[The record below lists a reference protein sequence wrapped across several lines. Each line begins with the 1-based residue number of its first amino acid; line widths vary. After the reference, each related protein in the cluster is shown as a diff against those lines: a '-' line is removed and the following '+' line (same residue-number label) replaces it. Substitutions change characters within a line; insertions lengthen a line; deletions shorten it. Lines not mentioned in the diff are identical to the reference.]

1 MRSGRDTVKRSLVVA
16 ALVLSLA
23 WPAPGSAEGARTRA
37 ADFIGLWAGVDIED
51 GSFSQR
57 AITCEEDGAC
67 QVLGSDHFFTTCDEL
82 GGRGILEGLGRI
94 EDDVL
99 HLPEFALICGDGTA
113 ISFPTTFSID
123 RKNGTL
129 VEVTDG
135 PPASQNFHRLSP
147 RVRSRR

>member
-1 MRSGRDTVKRSLVVA
+1 MKARAIVKAPLLT
-16 ALVLSLA
+16 ALLLPLA
-23 WPAPGSAEGARTRA
+23 WPAVGNADGPRPRA

-51 GSFSQR
+51 GSFYQR
-57 AITCEEDGAC
+57 AITCVEDGTC
-67 QVLGSDHFFTTCDEL
+67 EVLGSDQFFTSCDDL
-82 GGRGILEGLGRI
+82 GGRGLLIGSGRL

-99 HLPEFALICGDGTA
+99 HLPEFTLICGDGTE
-113 ISFPTTFSID
+113 ISFPTTYSID